1 VVGVTG
7 LLDARAGAAPARR
20 TRAFARARRHSRLVR
35 LLKIAIPVG
44 AVVGGL
50 VIAAWAILDPFRHV
64 GGLSLGPVSLSGT
77 EITMESPRLTGF
89 RDGTRPYE
97 VTATVA
103 TQDVRQPNLVELK
116 DLRARIVTDDRGSAA
131 RMEASTGLLD
141 TQKEHLELRD
151 QVRLTTETGERVE
164 LRSAAVDFKAGT
176 VVSSEPVTVTLGNGV
191 IRASGLEV
199 KDSGKVMH
207 FRGRVQTVFDSE
219 IGRSSE
225 PSSQSNPDEATT
237 ATR

>member
-1 VVGVTG
+1 M
-7 LLDARAGAAPARR
+7 
-20 TRAFARARRHSRLVR
+20 
-35 LLKIAIPVG
+35 
-44 AVVGGL
+44 
-50 VIAAWAILDPFRHV
+50 
-64 GGLSLGPVSLSGT
+64 GPVSLSGT

-103 TQDVRQPNLVELK
+103 TQDVRQPNRVELK

-131 RMEASTGLLD
+131 RMEANTGLLD
-141 TQKEHLELRD
+141 TQKEQLELRD

-164 LRSAAVDFKAGT
+164 LRSASVDFKAGT
-176 VVSSEPVTVTLGNGV
+176 VISSEPVTVTLGNGV

-219 IGRSSE
+219 IGR
-225 PSSQSNPDEATT
+225 PSDPTSRSDADEATA